1 MLKNVFFL
9 ILILFCIQS
18 FSQNNLD
25 SVKKYIYIS
34 KKIYNPEEKI
44 NYLEKARSF
53 ALKTDNDS
61 LIIKTFSEIAFQSIL
76 LEDKEKFE
84 ASNETLKGIYQAKK
98 YALPLGLYYQNKG
111 FYFYNNASL
120 DSAYY
125 YFEKAETQYK
135 KAKNKNQLIQ
145 IYLNLLDINYV
156 SNDYLAIEDLAIEIF
171 NNEKFTKEY
180 KFLAYTNSY
189 LGLVASGLHDYE
201 SSLEFHKISLELIK
215 NIKDDKTRTIEE
227 AALINNLGLMHL
239 DFDKFEEALVYF
251 NEALKKTPNLK
262 TDNLVLFATI
272 IANIGICEIKTGKRE
287 NGLKNLQESL
297 VIGEE
302 IKDLNIQIVSLLE
315 FARFYYSEKDLVNA
329 ADYID
334 KTMVLSEKN
343 GFKKVDALLLS
354 AEIYTGE
361 KAIAFYQK
369 YVEVKK
375 IEEENRQ
382 RAKRKFVRFK
392 YEAQKKEEEN
402 SYLKQ
407 QNELTISVLNGE
419 KQKNKIIILIAI
431 IGFFTAFLIYVFYLT
446 KKRTFTYKTN
456 LEKARAREEERREIA
471 TTLHD
476 KVVGDLWV
484 IYQRA
489 LKIKEP
495 SITKPLSK
503 VNSEIRNLSHELCSV
518 SFNEVSFKDQL
529 INLISDYFSPTFN
542 VKVNGLEEIDWDL
555 IKPEIKRALYL
566 VIRESIQN
574 SKKHAFASKV
584 FIGFKRKQN
593 NIELNVT
600 DNGKGFEL
608 STLKYGLGLLNQK
621 KRVLELNGTY
631 DLKGETNAGII
642 TSIKIPLGV

>member
-135 KAKNKNQLIQ
+135 KSKNKNQLIQ

-171 NNEKFTKEY
+171 NNEKFNKEY

-215 NIKDDKTRTIEE
+215 NTKDDKTRTIEE

-251 NEALKKTPNLK
+251 NEAIKKTPNLK
-262 TDNLVLFATI
+262 TDNLELFATI

-297 VIGEE
+297 IIGEE
-302 IKDLNIQIVSLLE
+302 IKDLNIQIVALLE
-315 FARFYYSEKDLVNA
+315 FARFYYSEKNYINA
-329 ADYID
+329 AYYID
-334 KTMVLSEKN
+334 KTMFLSEKN
-343 GFKKVDALLLS
+343 GFKKEDALLVS

-361 KAIAFYQK
+361 KAIAFYQR

-375 IEEENRQ
+375 IEEEKRQ

-407 QNELTISVLNGE
+407 QNELTISILNGE

-503 VNSEIRNLSHELCSV
+503 VNSEIRNLSHELSSV
-518 SFNEVSFKDQL
+518 GFNEVSFKDQL

-574 SKKHAFASKV
+574 SKKHALASKV

-593 NIELNVT
+593 NIELNVA

-631 DLKGETNAGII
+631 DLKGETNEGII

>member
-135 KAKNKNQLIQ
+135 KSKNKNQLIQ

-171 NNEKFTKEY
+171 NNEKFNKEY

-215 NIKDDKTRTIEE
+215 NTKDDKTRTIEE

-251 NEALKKTPNLK
+251 NEAIKKTPNLK
-262 TDNLVLFATI
+262 TDNLELFATI

-297 VIGEE
+297 IIGEE
-302 IKDLNIQIVSLLE
+302 IKDLNIQIVALLE
-315 FARFYYSEKDLVNA
+315 FARFYYSEKNYINA
-329 ADYID
+329 AYYID
-334 KTMVLSEKN
+334 KTMFLSEKN
-343 GFKKVDALLLS
+343 GFKKEDALLVS

-361 KAIAFYQK
+361 KAIAFYQR

-375 IEEENRQ
+375 IEEEKRQ

-503 VNSEIRNLSHELCSV
+503 VNSEIRNLSHELSSV
-518 SFNEVSFKDQL
+518 GFNEVSFKDQL

-574 SKKHAFASKV
+574 SKKHALASKV

-593 NIELNVT
+593 NIELNVA

-631 DLKGETNAGII
+631 DLKGETNEGII

>member
-9 ILILFCIQS
+9 ILFLFCIQI

-25 SVKKYIYIS
+25 SVKKYIHIS

-135 KAKNKNQLIQ
+135 ESKNQNQLIQ

-171 NNEKFTKEY
+171 NNEKFNKEY

-201 SSLEFHKISLELIK
+201 GSLEFHKISLELIK
-215 NIKDDKTRTIEE
+215 NIKDDKIRTIEE

-262 TDNLVLFATI
+262 TDNLGLFATI

-297 VIGEE
+297 IIGEE

-315 FARFYYSEKDLVNA
+315 FARFYYSEKDYVNA
-329 ADYID
+329 AYYID
-334 KTMVLSEKN
+334 KTMFLSEKN
-343 GFKKVDALLLS
+343 GFKIVVALLVS

-361 KAIAFYQK
+361 KAIAFYQR

-375 IEEENRQ
+375 IEEEKRQ
-382 RAKRKFVRFK
+382 IARRKFVQFK
-392 YEAQKKEEEN
+392 YEAQKKEQEN
-402 SYLKQ
+402 TYLKQ
-407 QNELTISVLNGE
+407 QNELTNSFLNGE
-419 KQKNKIIILIAI
+419 KQKNKIILLIAI

-471 TTLHD
+471 ITLHD
-476 KVVGDLWV
+476 KVVGDLWL

-503 VNSEIRNLSHELCSV
+503 VNLEIRNLSHTLSSV

-542 VKVNGLEEIDWDL
+542 VKVNGVEEIDWDL
-555 IKPEIKRALYL
+555 IKLEIKRALYL

-574 SKKHAFASKV
+574 SKKHAIASKV
-584 FIGFKRKQN
+584 FIGFKIKQN
-593 NIELNVT
+593 NIELNIS

-631 DLKGETNAGII
+631 DLKGERNEGVI
-642 TSIKIPLGV
+642 TSIKIPLRV

>member
-135 KAKNKNQLIQ
+135 KSKNKNQLIQ

-171 NNEKFTKEY
+171 NNEKFNKEY

-215 NIKDDKTRTIEE
+215 NTKDDKTRTIEE

-251 NEALKKTPNLK
+251 NEAIKKTPNLK
-262 TDNLVLFATI
+262 TDNLELFATI

-297 VIGEE
+297 IIGEE

-315 FARFYYSEKDLVNA
+315 FARFYYSEKNYINA
-329 ADYID
+329 AYYID
-334 KTMVLSEKN
+334 KTMFLSEKN
-343 GFKKVDALLLS
+343 GFKKEDALLVS

-361 KAIAFYQK
+361 KAIAFYQR

-375 IEEENRQ
+375 IEEEKRQ

-407 QNELTISVLNGE
+407 QNELTISILNGE

-503 VNSEIRNLSHELCSV
+503 VNSEIRNLSHELSSV
-518 SFNEVSFKDQL
+518 GFNEVSFKDQL

-574 SKKHAFASKV
+574 SKKHALASKV

-593 NIELNVT
+593 NIELNVA

-631 DLKGETNAGII
+631 DLKGETNEGII